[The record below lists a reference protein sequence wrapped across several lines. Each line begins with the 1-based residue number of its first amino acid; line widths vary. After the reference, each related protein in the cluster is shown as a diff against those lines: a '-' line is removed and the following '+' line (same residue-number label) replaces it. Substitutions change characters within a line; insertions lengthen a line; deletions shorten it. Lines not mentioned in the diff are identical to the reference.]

1 MTKRKPKV
9 PNPADLLRNAI
20 NLRLQDADF
29 VNLVRLANSQGMNA
43 TRLARA
49 LMLESL
55 NATLR
60 RQHEAI

>member
-1 MTKRKPKV
+1 MIRKPKV

-29 VNLVRLANSQGMNA
+29 VSLLRLANDKGMNA
-43 TRLARA
+43 TRLARD

-55 NATLR
+55 NAKLGRKHDTV
-60 RQHEAI
+60 